1 MDVLII
7 NADQLV
13 VVGGQQGTDEAGN
26 LVDTNLTA
34 IRCRKWLWISV
45 PNVVANPTTVTVL
58 QIQGFSR
65 PRILVEIEGASKG
78 FSHAVKRTVSA
89 AYTIE
94 SCLPLMLRN
103 WLISSLIRCPLHWHR
118 KSRPMTG
125 SKPKL

>member
-65 PRILVEIEGASKG
+65 P
-78 FSHAVKRTVSA
+78 
-89 AYTIE
+89 
-94 SCLPLMLRN
+94 
-103 WLISSLIRCPLHWHR
+103 
-118 KSRPMTG
+118 
-125 SKPKL
+125 